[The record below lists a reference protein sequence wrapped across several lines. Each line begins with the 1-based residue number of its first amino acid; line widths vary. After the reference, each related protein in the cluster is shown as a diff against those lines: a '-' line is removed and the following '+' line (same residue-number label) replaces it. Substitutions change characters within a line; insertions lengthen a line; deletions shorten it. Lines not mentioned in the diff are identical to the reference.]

1 MPAQNVHI
9 PANTWT
15 LLTVNDVTALTVSN
29 PTPAGVQPVLLKGT
43 VGATPPTTPAGA
55 IPLESLGSIF
65 SSDATLAEMFP
76 GLGAVTRVYAWSEF
90 PTVLMV
96 SHA

>member
-1 MPAQNVHI
+1 
-9 PANTWT
+9 
-15 LLTVNDVTALTVSN
+15 
-29 PTPAGVQPVLLKGT
+29 
-43 VGATPPTTPAGA
+43 
-55 IPLESLGSIF
+55 
-65 SSDATLAEMFP
+65 MFP